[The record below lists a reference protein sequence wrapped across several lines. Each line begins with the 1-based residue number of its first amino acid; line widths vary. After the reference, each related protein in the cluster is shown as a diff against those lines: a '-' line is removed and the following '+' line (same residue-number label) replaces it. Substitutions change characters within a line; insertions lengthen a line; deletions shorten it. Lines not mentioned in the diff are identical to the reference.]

1 MSYEHI
7 LYEVADPVAT
17 VVLNRPDAL
26 NAWTAT
32 MGEEVADAMG
42 RAEQDPAVVGI
53 VLTGAGRGFCA
64 GADMTLLT
72 TAAGEASGS
81 DPSDSGDA
89 ASRIISTSDRAD
101 PADDLHGRYT
111 YFMSL
116 SKPVVAAINGPV
128 AGMGVPVALACDIRI
143 MSADALI
150 TTSFAQRGLIAE
162 WGISWLLSRL
172 VGPAH
177 ALDLLFT
184 SRRVGGEEAERIGLV
199 NRAVEAGQ
207 ARAAAE
213 QYVADIAA
221 TSSPQSMAVMK
232 RQVYEDLQ
240 DRLGVATARAED
252 LMLESFARNDFRE
265 GVQSYVDRRRPAFG
279 RLGE

>member
-17 VVLNRPDAL
+17 VVLNRPDSL

-32 MGEEVADAMG
+32 MGDEVADAMG
-42 RAEQDPAVVGI
+42 RAERDPAVVGI

-64 GADMTLLT
+64 GADMTLLSG
-72 TAAGEASGS
+72 AAGDAAAGDASG
-81 DPSDSGDA
+81 SGDA
-89 ASRIISTSDRAD
+89 AGHIISTDQPAD
-101 PADDLHGRYT
+101 PGDDLHGRYT

-162 WGISWLLSRL
+162 WGISWLLTRL

-184 SRRVGGEEAERIGLV
+184 SRRVRSDEAERIGLV
-199 NRAVEAGQ
+199 NRAVDAGQ

-221 TSSPQSMAVMK
+221 TSSPMSMAVMK
-232 RQVYEDLQ
+232 RQVYKDLQ
-240 DRLGVATARAED
+240 DRLGVASARAEE
-252 LMLESFARNDFRE
+252 LMLASFARDDFRE
-265 GVQSYVDRRRPAFG
+265 GVQSYVDRRPPTFG
-279 RLGE
+279 RLPG